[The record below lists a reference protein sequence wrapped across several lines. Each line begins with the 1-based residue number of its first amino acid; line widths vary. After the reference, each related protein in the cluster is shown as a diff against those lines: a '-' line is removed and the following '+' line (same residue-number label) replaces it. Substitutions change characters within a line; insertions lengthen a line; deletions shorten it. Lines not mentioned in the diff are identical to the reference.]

1 MKGETS
7 KDGAIHGNVQL
18 VRSHNAHKSGG
29 KMGAPESGSGSDNMD
44 GGSDHSEIQ
53 DVTAEHGPAHSHTVT
68 DNQDG
73 TFSSQTQHADGH
85 VHEKHGHKSL
95 KEAHEHGEHAM
106 NDEAPEE
113 SPDQQLEDE
122 KKPAMSMGKVS
133 HSGAGGY

>member
-1 MKGETS
+1 MRGETS
-7 KDGAIHGNVQL
+7 QDGKISGNVQL
-18 VRSHNAHKSGG
+18 VRGHNAHKSGG
-29 KMGAPESGSGSDNMD
+29 MKHAGGMEQSQSDDSGS
-44 GGSDHSEIQ
+44 SDHSEIQ
-53 DVTAEHGPAHSHTVT
+53 DVTAEHGPASSHTVT

-95 KEAHEHGEHAM
+95 EEAHEHGKQAM

-113 SPDQQLEDE
+113 SPDQQLMDE
-122 KKPAMSMGKVS
+122 KKPSMGMGKVS

>member
-7 KDGAIHGNVQL
+7 SDGKMHGNVQL

-29 KMGAPESGSGSDNMD
+29 MKGGMEQSQSDDTDGA
-44 GGSDHSEIQ
+44 SDHSEIQ
-53 DVTAEHGPAHSHTVT
+53 DVTAEHGPASSHTVT

-73 TFSSQTQHADGH
+73 TFSSQTSHADGH
-85 VHEKHGHKSL
+85 MHEKHGHKSL
-95 KEAHEHGEHAM
+95 EEAHEHGKHAM

-113 SPDQQLEDE
+113 SPEQQLDDE
-122 KKPAMSMGKVS
+122 KPKGMGMGKIS